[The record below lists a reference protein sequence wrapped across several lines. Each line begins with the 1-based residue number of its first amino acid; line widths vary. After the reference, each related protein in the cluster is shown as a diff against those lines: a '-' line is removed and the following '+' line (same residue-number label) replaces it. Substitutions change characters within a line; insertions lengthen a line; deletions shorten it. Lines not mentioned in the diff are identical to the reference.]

1 MSAPSMIVHLRRLVV
16 ASAAVGCLVAPAT
29 AAAKPRVKLVAPSA
43 AIQPAT
49 VLSVAGQL
57 ANVKRHTIFKVRVRN
72 ARVRGLRLTT
82 HLPRSYRRV
91 RHERPVRVQ
100 LRFRGSKAL
109 AQKRYRVLIRG
120 TYKPRRNAKRVRR
133 FVVRGQLVLPPP
145 GPGESPVQ
153 TVNTTPLSVKGAP
166 FPAQKPRFEDEGV
179 NGSRWTVPT
188 GSFVPGKPTPD
199 NTGLQRARG
208 ARAARAG
215 TVVFGA
221 NRGLGVT
228 NASSIVEPTGA
239 VNANNVVFA
248 AGNWFA
254 AYSTNNGVSFN
265 TVNPTTVFPND
276 AIGFC
281 CDQII
286 QYVPKIDRFIW
297 LLQGT
302 NGYRLASASP
312 ATLASS
318 GATAWTYWN
327 LPSTL
332 FGQPS
337 GTGLDYPDLSVGS
350 NSLFLSWDVGFPG
363 CPKGC
368 KSGLQVNRIALSQI
382 QAAGTITIGFTH
394 PEDSAVAWGSKLVQ
408 DTGDEIFW
416 AGHVSNSKL
425 RVYSLQDASN
435 TYFWRDRG
443 ISTWANNALSSA
455 TSDNQNW
462 LAGSGGFPGN
472 AVIGGTRSDNHIWFA
487 WDAGTDRNF
496 PQAHI
501 EMVDLDRNRNFDK
514 NQQVQIW
521 NRDFAFAYPA
531 LSTHPCTGEVGL
543 SLEFGGGGN
552 RFQDHAVGFWGDFVV
567 FKTTASNVGTT
578 RFGDY
583 VTIRNAPA
591 TKNDPGNLFAA
602 FGYGLIKTPP
612 PQSQTQTDIHYV
624 LFGRPPSSCQIG

>member
-1 MSAPSMIVHLRRLVV
+1 MTAPGTMVHLRRLLAAGAVV
-16 ASAAVGCLVAPAT
+16 GWLVLPGT
-29 AAAKPRVKLVAPSA
+29 AAAKPRIKLVAPSA
-43 AIQPAT
+43 AIQPAK
-49 VLSVAGQL
+49 VLHVAGQL
-57 ANVKRHTIFKVRVRN
+57 ANVRRHSVYKVRVRS
-72 ARVRGLRLTT
+72 ARIRGLRLRT
-82 HLPRSYRRV
+82 HLPRSFKRLRPD
-91 RHERPVRVQ
+91 RPVIVQ
-100 LRFRGSKAL
+100 LRFKGRKAL
-109 AQKRYRVLIRG
+109 ADRRYRVVIRG
-120 TYKPRRNAKRVRR
+120 TYKTRPHAGHARR
-133 FVVRGQLVLPPP
+133 FVVRGKVVLPPP

-153 TVNTTPLSVKGAP
+153 NVTATPLRVKGAP
-166 FPAQKPRFEDEGV
+166 FPPQKPRFEEEEV
-179 NGSRWTVPT
+179 NGSRWTVPS
-188 GSFVPGKPTPD
+188 GAFVRGTPTQD
-199 NTGLQRARG
+199 TTGLRKAKG
-208 ARAARAG
+208 AHASRAG
-215 TVVFGA
+215 TVIFRA

-228 NASSIVEPTGA
+228 NASSIVEPTGG

-265 TVNPTTVFPND
+265 TVNPTTIFPND

-312 ATLASS
+312 ATVASS

-350 NSLFLSWDVGFPG
+350 NSLFLSWDVGFPA

-368 KSGLQVNRIALSQI
+368 KSGLQVNRISLSQI
-382 QAAGTITIGFTH
+382 QAGGTIGIGFTH

-416 AGHVSNSKL
+416 AGHVSNSKM

-435 TYFWRDRG
+435 TYFWRDKG
-443 ISTWANNALSSA
+443 ISTWANNALSST
-455 TSDNQNW
+455 TSDNRNW

-496 PQAHI
+496 PQDHI

-521 NRDFAFAYPA
+521 NRSFAFAYPA
-531 LSTHPCTGEVGL
+531 LATHPCTGEVGL

-567 FKTTASNVGTT
+567 FQTTASNVGTT

-583 VTIRNAPA
+583 VSIRNAPA
-591 TKNDPGNLFAA
+591 TKADPGNLFAA
-602 FGYGLIKTPP
+602 FGYGLVKTPP
-612 PQSQTQTDIHYV
+612 PQSQTQTDIRYV
-624 LFGRPPSSCQIG
+624 LFGRPPLSCQIG